1 MKTIL
6 PGEIHFLTTR
16 KRVQPAAFILNSS
29 YKSRQVGLNF
39 FLLPFH
45 FFFACFQSLKTFLQ
59 FSIILPFLAFSFFIF
74 PSLSFFPSF
83 VPSFFLSF
91 LFSFNFFFSIS
102 FSYSFSHSFSQ
113 FLFLIPSLILSLI
126 CESVLQIPGR
136 LQISSCCSGLALYNK
151 PAFSFSIRKF
161 AGMIRIS
168 PSFRANCINNNS
180 FEAHTAV
187 TELQ

>member
-83 VPSFFLSF
+83 FLSFFLS
-91 LFSFNFFFSIS
+91 I
-102 FSYSFSHSFSQ
+102 SFSQ
-113 FLFLIPSLILSLI
+113 FLSLILSLI
-126 CESVLQIPGR
+126 LSL
-136 LQISSCCSGLALYNK
+136 NFF
-151 PAFSFSIRKF
+151 FSFLLSFFLSYVNQSCKF
-161 AGMIRIS
+161 RDACKYLVV
-168 PSFRANCINNNS
+168 A
-180 FEAHTAV
+180 AD
-187 TELQ
+187 